1 MRKDSTCRR
10 SPRCPQVR
18 ASESESE
25 SESVSVSV
33 SESESEVVLVKASEG
48 ALDLAKVP
56 EPETASDL
64 VWRRV
69 VA

>member
-18 ASESESE
+18 ASESES
-25 SESVSVSV
+25 VSVSE

-48 ALDLAKVP
+48 ALDLAKVA

>member
-25 SESVSVSV
+25 SV
-33 SESESEVVLVKASEG
+33 SESEVVLVKASEG
-48 ALDLAKVP
+48 AMDLAKVP

-64 VWRRV
+64 VWRWV

>member
-18 ASESESE
+18 ASESE
-25 SESVSVSV
+25 SVSV

>member
-25 SESVSVSV
+25 SV

>member
-18 ASESESE
+18 ASESES
-25 SESVSVSV
+25 VSV

-48 ALDLAKVP
+48 AMDLAKVP

>member
-18 ASESESE
+18 ASESES
-25 SESVSVSV
+25 VSV

-48 ALDLAKVP
+48 AMDLAKVP

-64 VWRRV
+64 VWRWV

>member
-18 ASESESE
+18 ASESES
-25 SESVSVSV
+25 V

-48 ALDLAKVP
+48 AMDLAKVP